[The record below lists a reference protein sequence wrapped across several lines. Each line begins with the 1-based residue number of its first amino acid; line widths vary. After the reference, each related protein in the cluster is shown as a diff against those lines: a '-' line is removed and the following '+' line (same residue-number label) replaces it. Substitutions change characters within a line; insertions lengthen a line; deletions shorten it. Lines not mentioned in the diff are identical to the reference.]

1 MNFMS
6 VLKREQ
12 RTIIIFLIE
21 ISIPLFIFVGIPL
34 GIYILA
40 THEDTGKVIRESY
53 WGIVLPTEKEM
64 DEILRERT
72 ETGFHG
78 ESLRHSIYIVERNEI
93 KLKLRVDTMTDI
105 ETTCLEYCEN
115 VDTDEKYI
123 PDFSQ
128 EYRWR
133 KFEKYQDTLI
143 LVYFVDT
150 KELHIFENFF

>member
-1 MNFMS
+1 MNFLS
-6 VLKREQ
+6 VLKREK

-21 ISIPLFIFVGIPL
+21 IGIPLFIFVGIPL
-34 GIYILA
+34 GIYILS

-78 ESLRHSIYIVERNEI
+78 ESLRHSIYVVARNEI
-93 KLKLRVDTMTDI
+93 KFKLRIDTKTDI
-105 ETTCLEYCEN
+105 ENACLEYCEN
-115 VDTDEKYI
+115 AGTDEEYM

-133 KFEKYQDTLI
+133 KIEKNQDTLI